1 MSLLIK
7 NGATSNLL
15 RWKLLD
21 SSQTNGAGLTGL
33 TNASSGLNIS
43 TICDVE
49 ASATAYTSAGS
60 TIQTIATLG
69 TYAAPSASDCRFKEV
84 DSTNHPGLY
93 EFQFA
98 DARFGVSGAKKLII
112 SVSGATNLVQSDFL
126 VELVADDPQVAK
138 PANFA
143 SLGISAGG
151 HVSNVDTL
159 TTYTGNTP
167 QTGDAYARLGA
178 PAGASTAADIAAVKS
193 DIDAGVNVTEING
206 NANAA
211 ANVSKANQAIMRG
224 TCSGGTTATAVCS
237 SITTPASLTDAG
249 QLIGRTII
257 FDSNTTTANLQG
269 QASNITASTTGA
281 TPTLTFTAMTHAPTS
296 GDTFSVV

>member
-1 MSLLIK
+1 MDVAVHVLAPAAAAGVPDVNVK
-7 NGATSNLL
+7 NINNVAATSV
-15 RWKLLD
+15 
-21 SSQTNGAGLTGL
+21 T
-33 TNASSGLNIS
+33 
-43 TICDVE
+43 TIDAVIG
-49 ASATAYTSAGS
+49 TTSA
-60 TIQTIATLG
+60 
-69 TYAAPSASDCRFKEV
+69 
-84 DSTNHPGLY
+84 
-93 EFQFA
+93 
-98 DARFGVSGAKKLII
+98 
-112 SVSGATNLVQSDFL
+112 
-126 VELVADDPQVAK
+126 
-138 PANFA
+138 
-143 SLGISAGG
+143 
-151 HVSNVDTL
+151 
-159 TTYTGNTP
+159 NTP

-178 PAGASTAADIAAVKS
+178 PAGASVSADVAAVKS